1 MEAQAWKEAQAM
13 TETYRI
19 IQDGITVARTEGPN
33 SLRDIMQQA
42 RFYAQ
47 DKPLAI
53 QRKDGRRWREYG
65 RIAVSETPLHVI
77 QPIL

>member
-1 MEAQAWKEAQAM
+1 M
-13 TETYRI
+13 TEIYRI

-65 RIAVSETPLHVI
+65 LHNSA
-77 QPIL
+77 